1 MKRLLIIISSLL
13 VILFA
18 GSCSYFLTSVE
29 PDTVNHGFVQGVT
42 PTNANIF
49 SERSYPTVKAD
60 WAGPGGDKRWLAVN
74 LGATTRPETSVDQ
87 SASSAGWYFQ
97 FNRKQ
102 AYHHN
107 GNLPTPQWRI
117 QNIEED
123 AAWSIRN
130 DPCRILLGDSWR
142 LPTVV
147 ELRAFREAPIEDG
160 GMGEGNR
167 TAAFNSSLRMHAG
180 GELQTFDGG
189 LRFRGERGRYWASD
203 QFGPK
208 RGEVL
213 GFEDA
218 SGTFAS
224 NKAFGRPVRCIK
236 D

>member
-1 MKRLLIIISSLL
+1 MKRLKIIIMGLL
-13 VILFA
+13 VILFG

-29 PDTVNHGFVQGVT
+29 SNTVSHGFVEGVT
-42 PTNANIF
+42 PANAEIF
-49 SERSYPTVKAD
+49 SERSYDTIQAD
-60 WAGPGGDKRWLAVN
+60 WPGPGGDKRWLAVN
-74 LGATTRPETSVDQ
+74 LGATTQPETSVDR

-102 AYHHN
+102 AFYHN
-107 GNLPTPQWRI
+107 GEVPTPQWRI

-123 AAWSIRN
+123 TAWSINN
-130 DPCRILLGDSWR
+130 DPCRILLGESWR

-147 ELRAFREAPIEDG
+147 ELRAFREAPVDDG

-180 GELQTFDGG
+180 GELKTFNGE
-189 LRFRGERGRYWASD
+189 LRYRGERGRYWASD
-203 QFGPK
+203 QFNSK
-208 RGEVL
+208 KGEVL
-213 GFEDA
+213 GFEDT